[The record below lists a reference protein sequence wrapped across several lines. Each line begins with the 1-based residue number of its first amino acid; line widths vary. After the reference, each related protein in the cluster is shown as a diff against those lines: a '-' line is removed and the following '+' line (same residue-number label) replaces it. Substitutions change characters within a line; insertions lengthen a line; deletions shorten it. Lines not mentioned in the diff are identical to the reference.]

1 MNSRV
6 FRFIVA
12 SAVLV
17 LSRGVLAVG
26 IGEIVVNSYVNEPL
40 SADISVFD
48 PKGLSESEVIA
59 SLASLDDFER
69 LGIERHYSLGSLV
82 FETDIRGTESSV
94 IRVTTEKPVREPY
107 LNFLVELKWP
117 EGRVL
122 REYTIFLDLRPR
134 PQIQAGGRSSRQVQM
149 QSPEDRL
156 SPSEYRVA
164 PNDTLGA
171 IASRFKDA
179 DVTIDQ
185 MMLAIKDANP
195 GKFLRD
201 NINGIRAGVV
211 LEIPSSIDV
220 TVSSRDATRQVID
233 EWNEWKMPARS
244 RGLRI
249 VADNEFESF
258 DEVALESIPEGK
270 AEIGSGSDS
279 STSAPSAVPNVN
291 SVSNPSSAR
300 ANDLAAIEA
309 RLASLS
315 DQLSD
320 IQGVVA
326 AKDEETASL
335 RAELA
340 KRPVADIA
348 APDAIAETQT
358 DSTREYG
365 TVNTFL
371 WGMLAIGF
379 AVVIYLVRRRLNTRD
394 ESSSAVSEG
403 RFAGEAKTS
412 FDDLLPVPSQRY
424 PQSPIKDTPS
434 AKGYGESL
442 LTGYAADQSLA
453 DAIAEADIYVAYGR
467 HQHALDTLEA
477 ASAAEPTNASGLL
490 KMLEIYI
497 SLDRI
502 EEAESLLNKI
512 EGTGDRESA
521 VVAAAK
527 LSSISDALEG
537 DSSARALAS
546 SSEVADS
553 DDSTELDVSLDLE
566 FQEAATSQ
574 VSPSVEGDAS
584 GMLDA
589 DEDPAETALDLAR
602 AYLDMGDKTGAK
614 ELLETA
620 ISMGDEAQIDVAKQ
634 LLASIQ

>member
-1 MNSRV
+1 MNRRA

-17 LSRGVLAVG
+17 LSRSVSAVG
-26 IGEIVVNSYVNEPL
+26 IGDIVVNSYVNEPL
-40 SADISVFD
+40 SADISILD

-59 SLASLDDFER
+59 SLASLQDFER
-69 LGIERHYSLGSLV
+69 LGIDRHYSLGSLV

-94 IRVTTEKPVREPY
+94 IRVTTEKPIREPY

-122 REYTIFLDLRPR
+122 REYTVFLDLRPR
-134 PQIQAGGRSSRQVQM
+134 PQIQADGRNSRQVQM

-156 SPSEYRVA
+156 APSEYRVA
-164 PNDTLGA
+164 PNDTLWA

-185 MMLAIKDANP
+185 MMIAIKDANP

-201 NINGIRAGVV
+201 NINGIPVGVV
-211 LEIPSSIDV
+211 LEIPSSIDE
-220 TVSSRDATRQVID
+220 TVSSRDAKRRVID
-233 EWNEWKMPARS
+233 EGNEWKMPARS

-258 DEVALESIPEGK
+258 DEAASESVPEGK

-279 STSAPSAVPNVN
+279 SMTAPSVAPNVN

-309 RLASLS
+309 RLTSLS
-315 DQLSD
+315 DQLSS
-320 IQGVVA
+320 IQDVVA
-326 AKDEETASL
+326 AKDEEIASL

-348 APDAIAETQT
+348 ASDAAAETQA
-358 DSTREYG
+358 DSTREYAMG
-365 TVNTFL
+365 NSVL
-371 WGMLAIGF
+371 WGMLTFVF
-379 AVVIYLVRRRLNTRD
+379 AVGVYVVRRRLTRKD
-394 ESSSAVSEG
+394 DSSSAASEET
-403 RFAGEAKTS
+403 FAGEAKTS

-424 PQSPIKDTPS
+424 PQSQRKDTLS

-442 LTGYAADQSLA
+442 LTDYAANQSLA

-477 ASAAEPTNASGLL
+477 ASAAEPSNASGLL

-497 SLDRI
+497 TLDRT
-502 EEAESLLNKI
+502 EDAENLLKKI
-512 EGTGDRESA
+512 EGTGDREA
-521 VVAAAK
+521 ATLAAAK
-527 LSSISDALEG
+527 LSNISDAPEG
-537 DSSARALAS
+537 ESSARALAS
-546 SSEVADS
+546 STETAES
-553 DDSTELDVSLDLE
+553 DDSTALDLSLDLE
-566 FQEAATSQ
+566 FQEAATPE
-574 VSPSVEGDAS
+574 VSSSVEGDTS
-584 GMLDA
+584 GVLDT

-620 ISMGDEAQIDVAKQ
+620 ISMGDEAQIEVAKQ
-634 LLASIQ
+634 LLASI

>member
-1 MNSRV
+1 MNRRAY
-6 FRFIVA
+6 RFIVA

-17 LSRGVLAVG
+17 LSRSVFAVG
-26 IGEIVVNSYVNEPL
+26 IGDIVVNSYVNEPL

-59 SLASLDDFER
+59 SLASLEDFER
-69 LGIERHYSLGSLV
+69 LGIERHYSLSSLV

-94 IRVTTEKPVREPY
+94 IRVTTENPIREPY
-107 LNFLVELKWP
+107 LNFLLELKWP

-122 REYTIFLDLRPR
+122 REYTVFLDLRPI
-134 PQIQAGGRSSRQVQM
+134 PQIQAGGRNSRQVQM

-156 SPSEYRVA
+156 APSEYRVA

-171 IASRFKDA
+171 IAYRFKDA
-179 DVTIDQ
+179 DATIDQ

-201 NINGIRAGVV
+201 NINGIRVGVV
-211 LEIPSSIDV
+211 LEIPSSVDE
-220 TVSSRDATRQVID
+220 TVSARDATRQVLD
-233 EWNEWKMPARS
+233 EWKDWKMPVSS

-258 DEVALESIPEGK
+258 DKAALESISEGK
-270 AEIGSGSDS
+270 AEIDSGID
-279 STSAPSAVPNVN
+279 PSPTAASVVPNV
-291 SVSNPSSAR
+291 SSASNPASAR
-300 ANDLAAIEA
+300 ADDLAAIEA

-315 DQLSD
+315 DQLSN

-326 AKDEETASL
+326 AKDEEIASL

-348 APDAIAETQT
+348 APDAIAETQA
-358 DSTREYG
+358 DSTREYAMG
-365 TVNTFL
+365 NNVL
-371 WGMLAIGF
+371 WAMLAIVF
-379 AVVIYLVRRRLNTRD
+379 AVVVYVVSRRLTRKD
-394 ESSSAVSEG
+394 DSSSAASEET
-403 RFAGEAKTS
+403 FAGEAKTS
-412 FDDLLPVPSQRY
+412 LDDLLPVPSQRY
-424 PQSPIKDTPS
+424 PQSQPKDDPS
-434 AKGYGESL
+434 VKGYGESP
-442 LTGYAADQSLA
+442 LTGYAADPSLA

-477 ASAAEPTNASGLL
+477 VSAAESSNAYGLL

-497 SLDRI
+497 SLDRT
-502 EEAESLLNKI
+502 EDAESLLKKI
-512 EGTGDRESA
+512 EGTGDREA
-521 VVAAAK
+521 AAAAAAK

-537 DSSARALAS
+537 ESSAPALGS
-546 SSEVADS
+546 SLDTTDS
-553 DDSTELDVSLDLE
+553 DDSIALDVSLDLE

-574 VSPSVEGDAS
+574 VSSFLEGDTS
-584 GMLDA
+584 GTLDA

-634 LLASIQ
+634 LLASI